1 MGLKLGLS
9 SPSLGPSSKGLATLD
24 HPNSSRPRL
33 WDTAHILFLAHGSFS
48 FLAGRVALLAVL
60 TWLYLCVHM
69 VQRRQGRQALFFIIS
84 ACHLSKGPKQFVK
97 IVSWLSALSRSHCQD
112 FRHAA
117 YVRLKEHTTG
127 GLELGR
133 TGVVG
138 LRDS

>member
-9 SPSLGPSSKGLATLD
+9 SPSLGPSSKGLVTLD

-69 VQRRQGRQALFFIIS
+69 VQQETGKAGLIRHHLCLPFVQRSKTVCEDSVLALW
-84 ACHLSKGPKQFVK
+84 LSPGVTVK
-97 IVSWLSALSRSHCQD
+97 ISDMQHM
-112 FRHAA
+112 
-117 YVRLKEHTTG
+117 
-127 GLELGR
+127 
-133 TGVVG
+133 
-138 LRDS
+138 